1 MATSWSQRWQL
12 SLLELTI
19 CLQSIVIDFVNHCV
33 FFLEA
38 LGARLEEM
46 MHEDKQHVAN
56 IVSMVTEECRQ
67 KELLVEDEEEDFL
80 DEGSRVTNFF

>member
-1 MATSWSQRWQL
+1 ML
-12 SLLELTI
+12 SMDCQKLYI
-19 CLQSIVIDFVNHCV
+19 CVL
-33 FFLEA
+33 FLEA
-38 LGARLEEM
+38 IGARLEEM

-80 DEGSRVTNFF
+80 DEGLAVINFFTEFIE